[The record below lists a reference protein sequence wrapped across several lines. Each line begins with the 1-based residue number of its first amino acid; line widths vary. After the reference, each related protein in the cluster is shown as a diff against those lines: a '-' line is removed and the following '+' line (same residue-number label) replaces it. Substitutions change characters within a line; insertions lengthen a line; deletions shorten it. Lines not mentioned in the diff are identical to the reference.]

1 MTKTETVLTKA
12 VLSAVEH
19 LGLTSDQLAVLL
31 DLDLTITHLDDCKFS
46 SLQKEIALML
56 IRITVSLDALS
67 GGDTSMTQHFMKSPN
82 KATGGIPVEQIQ
94 KFQGLATVLQFV
106 EGLQT
111 KHSYV

>member
-12 VLSAVEH
+12 VLSAAEH

-56 IRITVSLDALS
+56 IRITVSVDPLS
-67 GGDTSMTQHFMKSPN
+67 GGDTSMMQHFMKSPN
-82 KATGGIPVEQIQ
+82 KVTGGIPVEQIQ
-94 KFQGLATVLQFV
+94 NISGISHCFTICRR
-106 EGLQT
+106 
-111 KHSYV
+111 SSN